1 MKQLTPK
8 RILLAS
14 HGTRGARAA
23 EKVALGMCRAGVTLT
38 HFIVVPDFWKGM
50 MGDDWLNSGRTR
62 EIYGRYVET
71 QLEDEVR
78 AHFRRLEKQVRAKR
92 ARYEPKF
99 SFGKPA
105 ECLLAQLRAARVDL
119 AVLGSLR
126 PKRAAGLR
134 SRMLTEDVL
143 RTAPAPLLVV
153 PYPHG

>member
-1 MKQLTPK
+1 MKPLTAR

-23 EKVALGMCRAGVTLT
+23 ERIALGLCRSGVTLI

-62 EIYGRYVET
+62 EIYGRYLET

-78 AHFRRLEKQVRAKR
+78 AHFRRLEKQVRAKG
-92 ARYEPKF
+92 ARYEPKL

-105 ECLLAQLRAARVDL
+105 ECLLTELRAARVDL

-126 PKRAAGLR
+126 PKRATGLR
-134 SRMLTEDVL
+134 SRLLTEEVL
-143 RTAPAPLLVV
+143 RTSPAPLLIV

>member
-1 MKQLTPK
+1 MKHTAPK

-23 EKVALGMCRAGVTLT
+23 EKVALSYCRPGVRLT

-62 EIYGRYVET
+62 EIYGRYVEM

-78 AHFRRLEKQVRAKR
+78 AHFRRLEKQVLAKR
-92 ARYEPKF
+92 ARYEPKL

-105 ECLLAQLRAARVDL
+105 GCLITELRAARVDL

-126 PKRAAGLR
+126 PKREPGLR
-134 SRMLTEDVL
+134 SRMLTDDVL
-143 RTAPAPLLVV
+143 RTSLAPLLIV

>member
-23 EKVALGMCRAGVTLT
+23 ERVALGFCRSGVKLT

-50 MGDDWLNSGRTR
+50 MGDDWLNSGRAR

-78 AHFRRLEKQVRAKR
+78 THFRRLEKQVRAKR
-92 ARYEPKF
+92 ARYEPKL

-105 ECLLAQLRAARVDL
+105 ECLLTELRAARVDL
-119 AVLGSLR
+119 AILGSLR
-126 PKRAAGLR
+126 PKRESGLR

-143 RTAPAPLLVV
+143 RTTRTPLLIV